1 MCASFPEKYW
11 VFSIEKC
18 MFLLGMLFSMA
29 VVPGVCRAE
38 TVVIPIHYRSAAEV
52 LPIVKGILSPA
63 GQITFAD
70 SVHALV
76 VTDTAASLQ
85 QVYTFLETLN
95 R

>member
-38 TVVIPIHYRSAAEV
+38 TVVIPIHYRSADTV
-52 LPIVKGILSPA
+52 LPIVNGLLSPT
-63 GQITFAD
+63 GSVTFAD